1 MIAIITEKPSQ
12 ARNFAKALGGMSGTF
27 DGKQYKIVPARGH
40 LYEFA
45 QPHEQVR
52 PDLVQKYKNWNMANL
67 PWDESDF
74 AWKRE
79 KKKDTAAV
87 LKELKTTI
95 SCADEVWL
103 GGDVDPSGEGGLISI
118 EILDELKV
126 RPKVVRRMY
135 FYDESPKSIQ
145 DAFKNAKLIP
155 DVHKHD
161 EYLKAIYRTK
171 FDYLTMQF
179 TRIAKACGDGQS
191 MLRQGRLKS
200 AMVLIV
206 GDGLAAVKAYKK
218 IPSYSNRFKDDK
230 GNVYSSKNE
239 PSFPDKTQVPQT
251 YVDGHVAVD
260 KKEIKKTVPPKLLDL
275 ASLSSILAG
284 KGFKAKLVLDTYQK
298 MYECTSPM
306 RPGSASGGGVLSYPR
321 TEDLVV
327 TPEQFDELLP
337 YVDMIADV
345 VGVDAR
351 LLTHRTHRKT
361 HVKTGGAHGANRPGT
376 NVPLSLDQVETNFGK
391 CGRAIYEV
399 LARNYLAMLCEDY
412 EYESQSG
419 HIVEY
424 PDFKGTCSVPVSQGW
439 KLVFQVDDDDDVDGK
454 GLGTVAKPF
463 IHEGFPPKPPTPT
476 MKWLMKQLERKNV
489 GTGATRTTTYSD
501 VTSDRAQYPLMQ
513 ESRGKLTLTQYGE
526 MSYRLLPGTHIGSL
540 DLTEEVE
547 RDMKLIAE
555 GKLDG
560 DEALKKVRQY
570 VIEDRDTMA
579 KNGEKMRK
587 EMGIMPQSEVP
598 QAERYSGT
606 WKGTSVSF
614 KREWSGH
621 RFTDDECERLCNGE
635 EISIFGLKSKS
646 GSEYGVT
653 GKLSNQTFN
662 GHKFVGFERTGFAND
677 PAKAK
682 EPPAQWC
689 GHKFTDDEMSLLKQ
703 GREVYCEGF
712 VSKKTGKTFD
722 CKVQAVE
729 KDGRVII
736 EPHFE

>member
-1 MIAIITEKPSQ
+1 MIGILVEKPSA
-12 ARNFAKALGGMSGTF
+12 ARNFASALGGMRGNYNGE
-27 DGKQYKIVPARGH
+27 DYVIVNARGH
-40 LYEFA
+40 LYEFSK
-45 QPHEQVR
+45 PNNQVR
-52 PDLVQKYKNWNMANL
+52 ADLVSKYKNWDLVNL
-67 PWDESDF
+67 PWDETEI

-79 KKKDTAAV
+79 AKEDVGSLLKDIKATLSKCDKVYLSCDWDVATGEGDLLAIEIMQ
-87 LKELKTTI
+87 ELKI
-95 SCADEVWL
+95 
-103 GGDVDPSGEGGLISI
+103 
-118 EILDELKV
+118 
-126 RPKVVRRMY
+126 RPKEFRRIY
-135 FYDESPKSIQ
+135 FTDEAPVTLQK
-145 DAFKNAKLIP
+145 AFVNAQVIP
-155 DVHKHD
+155 DINRHPD
-161 EYLKAIYRTK
+161 YLKAIYRSK
-171 FDYLTMQF
+171 FDFLTMQF
-179 TRIAKACGDGQS
+179 TRIATKHGDGQS
-191 MLRQGRLKS
+191 LLRQGRLKS
-200 AMVLIV
+200 AVVLLV
-206 GDGLAAVKAYKK
+206 GDGCKAVKEYKK
-218 IPSYSNRFKDDK
+218 VPFYSNKFKDDK
-230 GNVYSSKNE
+230 GVIYTNKDE
-239 PSFPDKTQVPQT
+239 PVFPKKADVLQT
-251 YVDGHVAVD
+251 YSQGHVTVD
-260 KKEIKKTVPPKLLDL
+260 KKEMKKTVPPKLMDL
-275 ASLSSILAG
+275 AALSGKLASAG
-284 KGFKAKLVLDTYQK
+284 VNAQELLAEYQK
-298 MYECTSPM
+298 MYECQI
-306 RPGSASGGGVLSYPR
+306 LSYPR
-321 TEDLVV
+321 TSDATI

-337 YVDMIADV
+337 KIDKIAQV
-345 VGVDAR
+345 VGVDPS
-351 LLTHRTHRKT
+351 LLTMRKPRST
-361 HVKTGGAHGANRPGT
+361 HVKTGGSHGANRPGPR
-376 NVPLSLDQVETNFGK
+376 VPNSLSDLNQFGK
-391 CGRAIYEV
+391 YAALIYETV
-399 LARNYLAMLCEDY
+399 ARNYLAMLCEDY
-412 EYESQSG
+412 QYESQSG
-419 HIVEY
+419 HITEY
-424 PDFKGTCSVPVSQGW
+424 PNFKGTCSVPVNQGW
-439 KLVFQVDDDDDVDGK
+439 KLVFQTGDDDDDGK
-454 GLGTVAKPF
+454 GLGTVADPF

-476 MKWLMKQLERKNV
+476 IKWLMKQLERRDV
-489 GTGATRTTTYSD
+489 GTGATRVSCIAEI
-501 VTSDRAQYPLMQ
+501 SNQRSNGPLLK
-513 ESRGKLTLTQYGE
+513 ESKGKLTLTQYGE

-540 DLTEEVE
+540 DLTEEVQN
-547 RDMKLIAE
+547 DMKLIAE

-677 PAKAK
+677 PARAK
-682 EPPAQWC
+682 ELPTQWC